1 MICRHCG
8 LPSSADFCCSGC
20 EAVYSCIHSLGL
32 DDYYRFRAGP
42 PDSPAELPASA
53 APYDRPEI
61 AERYAVGDSWHVLVD
76 GLHCAACAWLV
87 EQALQRLEGVREA
100 RVNYATSRLKVS
112 GSVSLGAV
120 VAAVQALGYRATP
133 YHPDVQERPR
143 AEEDRT
149 LLRRLAVAGCAAGN
163 IMLMAAALYSGAAEE
178 QHFQTLFHQ
187 VSLLLVLPVVLYS
200 AVPFW
205 KGAWSALM
213 ARTLTMDVP
222 IALGLGITFLASLV
236 GPQVY
241 YDTVAMFVFVLLIGR
256 YLERLAR
263 GRVSSTLE
271 RLLALQVET
280 ARLAD
285 GSEVPVEQLEGGARV
300 LVGPGCRLPADGRVE
315 SGRAFVDESMLTGE
329 SRPRAVEP
337 GETVLGGSLNL
348 DGSLVVLVT
357 GVGSQSVLARL
368 ARRVEEAQ
376 SQRPPIGRL
385 ADQAAR
391 RFLVVVHSLAAFTF
405 VAWQLVD
412 PSRAMEVAVSVL
424 IITCPCALGLATP
437 LVVAVATG
445 RAAAR
450 GLLFRGGEALEA
462 CRAVTTV
469 VLDKTGTLT
478 EGRLQLDEI
487 LCEPGC
493 ERHWLRLAAAAEQSC
508 PHPLGRSLVAAWGEE
523 PLPAVEDLES
533 LPGLGLRCRVEGQR
547 LTVGSRALVS
557 QGTWQRSGCTMVYLE
572 VDGRVEACFALSDSL
587 RPEAVEVVGQLRR
600 RGLRLILASG
610 DQASC
615 VEEVATRLS
624 LDQCYADMLPE
635 DKHTLVRELEARGER
650 VAMVGD
656 GVNDAPA
663 LSAATLGVA
672 VENGTDLACE
682 AADLVLRR
690 PGLAPLEEAFA
701 LAESAWGRLLANV
714 GLALTYNLIAIPSAM
729 LGLVSPLFAAVA
741 MPLSS
746 LAVVL
751 NSIRRSP

>member
-8 LPSSADFCCSGC
+8 LPSSAEFCCAGC
-20 EAVYSCIHSLGL
+20 EAVNTCIHSLGL
-32 DDYYRFRAGP
+32 DDYYRFRTETP
-42 PDSPAELPASA
+42 PAPAELPPSA
-53 APYDRPEI
+53 AHYDRSEI
-61 AERYAVGDSWHVLVD
+61 AERYAVGDNWHVLLD

-100 RVNYATSRLKVS
+100 RVNYATSRLKVT
-112 GSVSLGAV
+112 GSASLGQV

-133 YHPDVQERPR
+133 YHPDLQERPR
-143 AEEDRT
+143 AEDDRT

-178 QHFQTLFHQ
+178 EHFEALFHR

-205 KGAWSALM
+205 KGAWNAVK

-222 IALGLGITFLASLV
+222 IALGLGVTFLASLV
-236 GPQVY
+236 GPAVY

-271 RLLALQVET
+271 RLLCLQVET
-280 ARLAD
+280 ARLQD
-285 GSEVPVEQLEGGARV
+285 GREVPVAELGTGARV
-300 LVGPGCRLPADGRVE
+300 LVGPGCRLPADGQVE
-315 SGRAFVDESMLTGE
+315 TGRAFVDESMLTGE
-329 SRPRAVEP
+329 SSPRAVEP
-337 GETVLGGSLNL
+337 GAVVLGGSLNL
-348 DGSLVVLVT
+348 DGSLLVRVT
-357 GVGSQSVLARL
+357 AVGSQSVLARL

-376 SQRPPIGRL
+376 SRRAPIGRL

-391 RFLVVVHSLAAFTF
+391 RFLVVVHSLAALTF
-405 VAWQLVD
+405 LIWQVVD
-412 PSRAMEVAVSVL
+412 PSRALPVAVSVL

-462 CRAVTTV
+462 CRAITTV

-478 EGRLQLDEI
+478 EGRLQLIETV
-487 LCEPGC
+487 CAPGR
-493 ERHWLRLAAAAEQSC
+493 ERELLRLAAAAEQSC
-508 PHPLGRSLVAAWGEE
+508 PHPLGRSLVAAWGPEV
-523 PLPAVEDLES
+523 LPAVEDLES
-533 LPGLGLRCRVEGQR
+533 LPGLGLRCRVEGHR
-547 LTVGSRALVS
+547 LAVGSRALVS
-557 QGTWQRSGCTMVYLE
+557 QGTEQRSGCTMVYLE
-572 VDGRVEACFALSDSL
+572 VDGRVEASFALSDTL
-587 RPEAVEVVGQLRR
+587 RPEAGKVVQQLRQ
-600 RGLRLILASG
+600 RGLKLILASG
-610 DQASC
+610 DAPEC
-615 VEEVATRLS
+615 VLEVARQLS
-624 LDQCYADMLPE
+624 LDAAHGAMLPE
-635 DKHTLVRELEARGER
+635 DKHELVRELEARGER
-650 VAMVGD
+650 VAVVGD

-690 PGLAPLEEAFA
+690 PGLAPLEEAFRV
-701 LAESAWGRLLANV
+701 AESAWERLLTNL
-714 GLALTYNLIAIPSAM
+714 GLALVYNLIAIPSAM

-746 LAVVL
+746 LAVVA
-751 NSIRRSP
+751 NSVRRDS